1 MRWMIPPTLTSLRVL
16 LGTAAVAVV
25 AASLAVV
32 KLGGLP
38 FTVDSSGFAA
48 AAIDTSAALGM
59 RLQNL
64 TVEGRGMT
72 GREDLLAAVDA
83 DRGTPILSIDMTA
96 ARARIEELPWVKVA
110 KIERHLP
117 DSVRIEIEERTAYAL
132 WQQDRRYFLVDRD
145 GKPIVEVPEVDLA
158 GQSLPLIVGTDAPRH
173 ASDLF
178 AVIETNPALAA
189 RVRAAVRVGERR
201 WNLYLDTF
209 DGGIAVRLPEDGV
222 GAAWT
227 RLGTLE
233 KDYQILERDLEFID
247 LRLEDR
253 LIVRVHKDPNAPTKP
268 GTPKKAVMPAAKRD
282 A

>member
-1 MRWMIPPTLTSLRVL
+1 MRWMIPPMLTSVRML
-16 LGTAAVAVV
+16 LGTAVV
-25 AASLAVV
+25 AIVGAGLVAV

-38 FTVDSSGFAA
+38 LGIDGERMGAI
-48 AAIDTSAALGM
+48 AIDTSAALGM

-64 TVEGRGMT
+64 TVEGRSMT

-83 DRGTPILSIDMTA
+83 DRGMPILGIDVA
-96 ARARIEELPWVKVA
+96 KARAQIEALPWVKTA

-117 DSVRIEIEERTAYAL
+117 DSVRIEIEERTPYAL
-132 WQQDRRYFLVDRD
+132 WQQERRYFLVDRD

-158 GQSLPLIVGTDAPRH
+158 AQSLPLIVGNDAPRH
-173 ASDLF
+173 ASALF
-178 AVIETNPALAA
+178 AAIETNPELGT

-209 DGGIAVRLPEDGV
+209 ENGIAVRFPEDGFA
-222 GAAWT
+222 AAWT
-227 RLGTLE
+227 RLGLLE
-233 KDYQILERDLEFID
+233 KNYQILERDLEFID

-253 LIVRVHKDPNAPTKP
+253 LIVRVHKDPNAPVKP
-268 GTPKKAVMPAAKRD
+268 GTAKKAVKTAAKD